1 VLFNARSGDREGK
14 DMDVE
19 SELEPIVD
27 LESIPDQDPQPDAE
41 DDYASMLAHESRA
54 DPPGE
59 LTNHHGQ
66 GMSDEPN
73 ACVPQMIDEPGVG
86 AALVTTF
93 QTSGGGGAGGA
104 DAGDAGGAGGGDV
117 AASAEL
123 GLHALV
129 RSSSNRDQRLSLSEI
144 LGYIRR
150 KEPWEIK
157 PEDARLLLESRLAE
171 GGALEVPSLKYA
183 NWVHKSE
190 PHVFFVEGEDMGDI
204 GESDYER
211 VITSGALSHAVN
223 KFADLIA
230 VKRASCSPGKDTP
243 NPKKVGEWQLA
254 LLEGHPYYESDNF
267 RGKKL
272 KEEREYGRGETKSK
286 LRLFGP
292 KLVHSVL
299 DKKRKAD
306 AGSSS
311 VENNVI
317 PGDLR
322 VDGSVHIG
330 EKLTV
335 GQDGEGLIHGRLQG
349 HQADHAEWMPRHD
362 PGEVLM
368 PGDVVALTRDAD
380 GTQIKVS
387 KRAMG
392 FVDSADVEW
401 VVVPTNPQILGH
413 QPPPGEEHLH
423 VPIVFMGQVPVR
435 VEGSPRASR
444 YLMPSDRLCVCR

>member
-1 VLFNARSGDREGK
+1 
-14 DMDVE
+14 
-19 SELEPIVD
+19 
-27 LESIPDQDPQPDAE
+27 
-41 DDYASMLAHESRA
+41 
-54 DPPGE
+54 
-59 LTNHHGQ
+59 
-66 GMSDEPN
+66 
-73 ACVPQMIDEPGVG
+73 
-86 AALVTTF
+86 
-93 QTSGGGGAGGA
+93 
-104 DAGDAGGAGGGDV
+104 V
-117 AASAEL
+117 AASADL

-129 RSSSNRDQRLSLSEI
+129 RSTSSRLPAINNNPQLGSVAQPLSHDWSDVLGNIPIKDKSWDQRLSEI
-144 LGYIRR
+144 LGFIRR

-157 PEDARLLLESRLAE
+157 PEDARLLLVSRLAR
-171 GGALEVPSLKYA
+171 GGALEVPSLKHA
-183 NWVHKSE
+183 NLVHKSE

-211 VITSGALSHAVN
+211 VITSGALSHTVN

-254 LLEGHPYYESDNF
+254 LLEGHPDFGSKTF
-267 RGKKL
+267 RGALEL
-272 KEEREYGRGETKSK
+272 KEEREGGYGRDGIK

-292 KLVHSVL
+292 KLVHSVP
-299 DKKRKAD
+299 DMNKKRKVNADSSSD

-311 VENNVI
+311 VDDKVKVI

-322 VDGSVHIG
+322 VGGSVHIG
-330 EKLTV
+330 EELTV

-362 PGEVLM
+362 PDEVLM